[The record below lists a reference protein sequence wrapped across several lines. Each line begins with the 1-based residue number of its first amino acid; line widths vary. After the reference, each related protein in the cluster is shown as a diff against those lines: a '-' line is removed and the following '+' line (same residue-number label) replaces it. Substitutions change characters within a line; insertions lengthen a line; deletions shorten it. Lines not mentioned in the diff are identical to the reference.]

1 MARFTRQPATT
12 PSNHADTNT
21 GNNNTN
27 NISRRV
33 DKQKKQYKGNNHK
46 QSLGRTNG
54 FSLVGGERD
63 GCQNANQVNSPAKT
77 NSPQR
82 CIPFGQTGNA
92 PTTLSKR
99 ALPASS
105 PKTTFG
111 KSNT

>member
-21 GNNNTN
+21 GNNSTNT
-27 NISRRV
+27 ISRRV

-63 GCQNANQVNSPAKT
+63 GQNSPAKP

-82 CIPFGQTGNA
+82 YIPFGQTGNA

-99 ALPASS
+99 ALPASPP